1 MIYHFICY
9 AFLAILALGAWSDRK
24 NSPKK
29 TARDIARAR
38 AARLRARAAMRAA
51 QRERTHSRRAVAVP
65 AQKGF
70 RFLE

>member
-38 AARLRARAAMRAA
+38 AAMRAA